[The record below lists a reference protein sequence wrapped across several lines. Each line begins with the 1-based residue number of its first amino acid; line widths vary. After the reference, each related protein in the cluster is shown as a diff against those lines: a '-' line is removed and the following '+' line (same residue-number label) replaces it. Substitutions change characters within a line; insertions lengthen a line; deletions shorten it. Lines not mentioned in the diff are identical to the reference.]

1 MKQTPGLLKLI
12 LLISCCHAL
21 VHLLE
26 QSVAS
31 VEQLIVVDLGLA
43 RSESGDFGFAVRL
56 PFGLGALAA
65 GFLADRFGA
74 RRLLLVYLVGSAI
87 TAMAIMAPASATA
100 LTVEMAFLG
109 SFLSIYHPAGLAII
123 SNETTLEQRARALGL
138 HGVFGSVGI
147 AASPLIAGIVLWLR
161 PGDWRFYFLMLGIIA
176 ALLAVLI
183 WFSLP
188 EDSPARKA
196 VSEKPEP
203 PGTERMKWVPYCLL
217 MLGTGLAGIVYG
229 GTLHFLSRYLTDS
242 GVVEVIQRQLNLSI
256 PATAFG
262 PFAAALALICGA
274 FGQWTAGRI
283 ARPNRLPWLLIA
295 IYALNIPLLAWMAS
309 GSGLNRILAASVWA
323 FIHFMSQPIY
333 NSLLPE
339 FIPRHR
345 RSAGFGLSNLI
356 GFGLGA
362 VGPLLV
368 SQVDGRTGDYVNGFY
383 ALAIVAGLAALCPL
397 PIAIRGMKSFQTP
410 EED

>member
-26 QSVAS
+26 LSVAS
-31 VEQLIVVDLGLA
+31 VEQLIVRDLGLA

-65 GFLADRFGA
+65 GVLADRFGGK
-74 RRLLLVYLVGSAI
+74 RLLMVYLVGSAL
-87 TAMAIMAPASATA
+87 TAAAFLAPVSATV
-100 LTVEMAFLG
+100 LTVEMAILG

-123 SNETTLEQRARALGL
+123 SNETTLEHRARALGL

-147 AASPLIAGIVLWLR
+147 AAAPLIAGIVLWWR
-161 PGDWRFYFLMLGIIA
+161 PGDWRFYFLLLGLIA
-176 ALLAVLI
+176 GLLAVLI
-183 WFSLP
+183 WVSLP
-188 EDSPARKA
+188 NDAPKKQTTSDAP
-196 VSEKPEP
+196 KPTP
-203 PGTERMKWVPYCLL
+203 VAAMQWTPYCLL
-217 MLGTGLAGIVYG
+217 LMGTGLSGITYG
-229 GTLHFLSRYLTDS
+229 GTLHFLARYLTDS
-242 GVVEVIQRQLNLSI
+242 GVVELLKQQFSLTI

-283 ARPNRLPWLLIA
+283 GRPNRLPWLLVG
-295 IYALNIPLLAWMAS
+295 IYVACVPLLAWMAW

-333 NSLLPE
+333 NALLPE

-362 VGPLLV
+362 IGPLIV
-368 SQVDGRTGDYVNGFY
+368 SQVDGYTGDYVDGFY
-383 ALAIVAGLAALCPL
+383 ALTAVALLAALCPL
-397 PIAIRGMKSFQTP
+397 PIAIKGMQSFQTS
-410 EED
+410 ETK